1 MAYKKKKQK
10 KPRHSSE
17 STSTSQ
23 SDNSLSLSPPLLPE
37 STTKERVA
45 EAELHSDSS
54 IISEHLNSNSD
65 SIEND
70 RSYQE
75 IEISNIPSNFS
86 LIYQNLPSDEDV
98 EHISQELKPP
108 SLNTSVKSSSNNT
121 SFGNMNVDVKN
132 NVQSILDEILRSEQF
147 KSDSEK
153 TLTKNNVSVG
163 SNESSFNI
171 FESVDLNDSLIN
183 DYDLKSKRTD
193 DKRANNK
200 SNNTSLNTVN
210 FNVNLSNLDKS
221 DGNVKVKQLEEL
233 LTTKDTAI
241 AALAAELESLRELT
255 SSNQSTLSLNT
266 STTDYKLYHDEFQ
279 SKVSVNFCVN

>member
-171 FESVDLNDSLIN
+171 FEGVDLNDSLIN